1 MRLQSTTPTSITTD
15 EAQWITI
22 SVVIVLLVAMLIV
35 SVLGLREIEAVSGGR
50 HLNWRERRLR
60 NAILRTKLINLWDDP
75 EHYHSQAASEVR
87 TVWPELAAALDAL
100 VRTAHKG
107 DLDPRTLDELS
118 DETRQPPS
126 N

>member
-1 MRLQSTTPTSITTD
+1 MRLQSTTATSISTD
-15 EAQWITI
+15 EAQWIAI
-22 SVVIVLLVAMLIV
+22 SVVIVLLVAMLVI
-35 SVLGLREIEAVSGGR
+35 SVLGLREIEAVHGGR

-75 EHYHSQAASEVR
+75 EHSHSQPASEVR
-87 TVWPELAAALDAL
+87 AAWPELAAALDAL

-118 DETRQPPS
+118 ESEER
-126 N
+126 